1 MKIYTFLKYRQ
12 NNKWCSLKKFDFLNR
27 IKKKRDGGSNPLS
40 IMAEIQQIPIV
51 DKLFFQISMSK
62 MLIKDSQ
69 KNKKNKKSS

>member
-1 MKIYTFLKYRQ
+1 MT
-12 NNKWCSLKKFDFLNR
+12 
-27 IKKKRDGGSNPLS
+27 
-40 IMAEIQQIPIV
+40 EIQQIPIV